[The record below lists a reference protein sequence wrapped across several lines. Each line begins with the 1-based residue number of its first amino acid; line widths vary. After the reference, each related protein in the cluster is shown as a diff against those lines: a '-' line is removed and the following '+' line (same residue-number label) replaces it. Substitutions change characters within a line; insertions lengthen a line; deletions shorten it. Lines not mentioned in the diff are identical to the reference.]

1 MTQTVIMTV
10 IVLNRPN
17 VANTVIAGMIKS
29 RTAMSLEN
37 LVKIL
42 PNGFESKKRI
52 LERTTL
58 SVIYSCILVV
68 LTVYIKKIMTA
79 LAKVTST

>member
-10 IVLNRPN
+10 MVLNRPK
-17 VANTVIAGMIKS
+17 VANTVIAGMIRS
-29 RTAMSLEN
+29 STAMSLEN

-42 PNGFESKKRI
+42 PNGFESKNRI

-58 SVIYSCILVV
+58 RVIYSCILVV

-79 LAKVTST
+79 LAKVTNT

>member
-10 IVLNRPN
+10 MVLNRPK
-17 VANTVIAGMIKS
+17 VANTVIAGMIRS
-29 RTAMSLEN
+29 STAMSLEN

-42 PNGFESKKRI
+42 PNGFESKNKI

-58 SVIYSCILVV
+58 RVIYSCILVV

-79 LAKVTST
+79 LAKVTNT